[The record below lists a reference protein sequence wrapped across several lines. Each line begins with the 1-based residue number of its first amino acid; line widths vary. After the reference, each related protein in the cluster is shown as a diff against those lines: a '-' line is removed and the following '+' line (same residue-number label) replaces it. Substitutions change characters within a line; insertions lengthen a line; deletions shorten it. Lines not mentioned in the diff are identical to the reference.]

1 MSQVLWT
8 RMTSQPEIIIAT
20 TLRDERGA
28 TGVQTQFSVF
38 RDYLESIEHPVGV
51 VNPFACNRAAVYSAL
66 AVRRL
71 LGSLRDRRSLWWH
84 RTWHYRFMRTALR
97 KVFAEKSNV
106 IIYAQDPISALAA
119 VETRTA
125 DQPVVLAMHNT
136 QSEADEW
143 VSHGAITTSSSLYR
157 SIQQQELSALT
168 KVDRL
173 VFASQLQQSDVT
185 TIFPE
190 IAHTPSIV
198 LPEFVEVPATNSSS
212 PTRDAI
218 TIGILEARKN
228 HRFLIAA
235 AGAAKAAGHRFTLSI
250 VGEGPERAALED
262 QIRLLDLEN
271 EVTLTGRVAPERI
284 GYTLRDHRVY
294 LHSSRQESFGLAI
307 IEALAVGVPV
317 VIGNIGGVAEL
328 LHDGVDA
335 RFWPDLDHAQN
346 GADLLIELLS
356 TEKELGRLGQAGQE
370 RYEQS
375 FAVDVVA
382 PTLLNYLLNG

>member
-1 MSQVLWT
+1 MN
-8 RMTSQPEIIIAT
+8 SQPEIVIAT
-20 TLRDERGA
+20 TLRDERGV

-38 RDYLESIEHPVGV
+38 RDYLRSIEQPVSV
-51 VNPFACNRAAVYSAL
+51 VNPFSSNRAAVYSAL

-84 RTWHYRFMRTALR
+84 RTWHYRFMRAALK
-97 KVFAEKSNV
+97 KVFAEKDNV

-125 DQPVVLAMHNT
+125 NQPVILAMHNT

-143 VSHGAITTSSSLYR
+143 VSHGAINTSSSLYR
-157 SIQQQELSALT
+157 SIQLQELTALT

-173 VFASQLQQSDVT
+173 VFASELQRSDVT

-190 IAHTPSIV
+190 IAGTPSIV
-198 LPEFVEVPATNSSS
+198 LPEFVEVPATNAAR

-235 AGAAKAAGHRFTLSI
+235 IGAAKAAGHRFTLSI

-262 QIRLLDLEN
+262 QIRLLNLED
-271 EVTLTGRVAPERI
+271 EVTLTGRIAPERI

-294 LHSSRQESFGLAI
+294 LHSSRQESFGLSI

-328 LHDGVDA
+328 LDDGVDA

-346 GADLLIELLS
+346 GANLLIDLLS
-356 TEKELGRLGQAGQE
+356 DEKELERLGRAGSK

-382 PTLLNYLLNG
+382 PTLLDYLVNG